1 MTPQTE
7 RPMFYWQKNLTFQML
22 VCPIF
27 MIINQKYKMK
37 FVLIISITVYINS
50 IFAQCEDGEY
60 STIGVLDDINE
71 EIYNDDE
78 SVNAYSIFNWTSDD
92 VNRILSGNGI
102 PNHEVGT
109 FPNSNNPNSISEQ
122 SVNEVFSLC
131 PTIVSESGEP
141 VGGPAGA
148 IAYAINSVK
157 FDPATAG
164 RCNDQG
170 ECSLA
175 QGQGNWN
182 IEALGH
188 ETFDF
193 GDDMNH
199 AHVQPNGQY
208 HYHGM
213 PELLID
219 FLGDDQGMTLVGWA
233 ADGFPVYAKYGYSDP
248 NDSASDL
255 IALQPSWK
263 LKENPDEG
271 RPDTLTA
278 LVGGPGQGT
287 TNPNIPIPMG
297 AFTQDFEYEEGYGDL
312 DECNGRMGVTPEF
325 PNGIYYYMVTDDFPY
340 FTRCLKG
347 ELTAGGGGVVPDC
360 DDVPPGNPCCGDGI
374 CGGPETENNCPEDCA
389 VGNIGPSLINFS
401 IYGDTVNTSQESIRI
416 GFVLTAEDGEDYLS
430 SYILRLIINGGPPN
444 GGEILESSGF
454 FTEGEMSSSIAS
466 TIEIPM
472 ATTEGNWNIRIILE
486 DDLGAIT
493 NLGPNDL
500 ASLNFQ
506 NYIYVSNTILGS
518 NYENMPNQY
527 LLYQNYPNPFN
538 PITTL
543 RYNVPEKILVRI
555 SIFDISGNLIKM
567 LVNEVKNA
575 GFYSARWGAINDNGQ
590 PVSAGVYFY
599 KIQAGNF
606 VDTKKM
612 ILLK

>member
-1 MTPQTE
+1 
-7 RPMFYWQKNLTFQML
+7 
-22 VCPIF
+22 
-27 MIINQKYKMK
+27 
-37 FVLIISITVYINS
+37 
-50 IFAQCEDGEY
+50 
-60 STIGVLDDINE
+60 
-71 EIYNDDE
+71 
-78 SVNAYSIFNWTSDD
+78 
-92 VNRILSGNGI
+92 
-102 PNHEVGT
+102 
-109 FPNSNNPNSISEQ
+109 
-122 SVNEVFSLC
+122 
-131 PTIVSESGEP
+131 
-141 VGGPAGA
+141 
-148 IAYAINSVK
+148 
-157 FDPATAG
+157 
-164 RCNDQG
+164 
-170 ECSLA
+170 
-175 QGQGNWN
+175 
-182 IEALGH
+182 
-188 ETFDF
+188 
-193 GDDMNH
+193 MNH

-219 FLGDDQGMTLVGWA
+219 FLGDNQGMTLVGWA
-233 ADGFPVYAKYGYSDP
+233 SDGFPVYAKYGYSDP

-255 IALQPSWK
+255 IALQSSWK

-287 TNPNIPIPMG
+287 TNPNIPIPLG

-312 DECNGRMGVTPEF
+312 DECNGRIGVTPEF
-325 PNGIYYYMVTDDFPY
+325 PNGIYYYVVTDEFPF

-347 ELTAGGGGVVPDC
+347 DFDNAGGGDVPDC
-360 DDVPPGNPCCGDGI
+360 NEVPPGNPCCGDGI

-389 VGNIGPSLINFS
+389 TGNIGPSLINFS

-416 GFVLTAEDGEDYLS
+416 GFVLTAEDSEDYLS

-500 ASLNFQ
+500 ANLNFQ

-527 LLYQNYPNPFN
+527 LLHQNYPNPFN

-567 LVNEVKNA
+567 LVNEVKSA
-575 GFYSARWGAINDNGQ
+575 GFYSTRWDAINDKGQ
-590 PVSAGVYFY
+590 PISAGVYFY